1 MGKEVILCLNFFMEN
16 KHPEHGHNEDHEDD
30 GFIAVAHHPSYGV
43 NILVWIGLL
52 ALTSI
57 TVAVAGINLGSLAL
71 TVALVIAL
79 VKSMFVVN
87 FFMHVKFDNKII
99 KIFLGICM
107 VIFVII
113 LILTFFDLTFRY

>member
-1 MGKEVILCLNFFMEN
+1 MEN
-16 KHPEHGHNEDHEDD
+16 NHNSENLTEAHDEGH
-30 GFIAVAHHPSYGV
+30 IAEIHHPSYGV

-52 ALTSI
+52 SLTSI
-57 TVAVAGINLGSLAL
+57 TVAVAGINLGALAL

-99 KIFLGICM
+99 KIFIGVCM
-107 VIFVII
+107 IIFIVV

>member
-1 MGKEVILCLNFFMEN
+1 MDNN
-16 KHPEHGHNEDHEDD
+16 KHSEHEQHDGHEGQEDD
-30 GFIAVAHHPSYGV
+30 GFVAVAHHPSYGV

-52 ALTSI
+52 SLTAI

-87 FFMHVKFDNKII
+87 FFMHLKFDNKII

-107 VIFVII
+107 VIFIVV

>member
-1 MGKEVILCLNFFMEN
+1 MSTNNNSE
-16 KHPEHGHNEDHEDD
+16 HPEPHDEGH
-30 GFIAVAHHPSYGV
+30 IAVAHHPSYGI

-52 ALTSI
+52 SLTSI

-71 TVALVIAL
+71 TVALMIAL

-99 KIFLGICM
+99 KLFIGVCM
-107 VIFVII
+107 VIFIVV

>member
-1 MGKEVILCLNFFMEN
+1 MEN
-16 KHPEHGHNEDHEDD
+16 NHHTEEHNDGH
-30 GFIAVAHHPSYGV
+30 IAEAHHPSYGV

-52 ALTSI
+52 SLTAI

-79 VKSMFVVN
+79 VKSMFVIN
-87 FFMHVKFDNKII
+87 FFMHLKFDNKVF

-107 VIFVII
+107 ITFIVVM
-113 LILTFFDLTFRY
+113 ILTFFDLTFRI